1 MTLLVSGQV
10 DHEHWD
16 QFRRAILESARPTGT
31 KAIVLDM
38 SQVDFFDSG
47 GIRALISARKALH
60 ADGVGLHINATS
72 PQVQHLLETTGLDAY
87 VPPFPT
93 RGS

>member
-10 DHEHWD
+10 DHQHSD
-16 QFRRAILESARPTGT
+16 QFREAILDGALPMGT
-31 KAIVLDM
+31 KAVVLDM
-38 SQVDFFDSG
+38 SRVDFFDSG
-47 GIRALISARKALH
+47 GIRALVSARKALD

-72 PQVQHLLETTGLDAY
+72 PQVRHLLETTGLDTY
-87 VPPFPT
+87 VPPFPA